1 MDWILDN
8 MGGNSEARSIDC
20 EKSSIIILE
29 KRMTLSY
36 SVNISNV
43 SGSSKQLTETGLY
56 ISLLYIPRCW
66 LVAPGDRWP
75 RVTGGIIIDDESV
88 RMVVSAEWRQLE
100 AMKEWWCQWNGGVD
114 TMMEESIQWCWSL
127 DMSMS
132 IAISSL
138 KGMSY
143 VEPSGS
149 LVLH

>member
-56 ISLLYIPRCW
+56 ISLLYIP
-66 LVAPGDRWP
+66 LLTYGP
-75 RVTGGIIIDDESV
+75 R
-88 RMVVSAEWRQLE
+88 
-100 AMKEWWCQWNGGVD
+100 
-114 TMMEESIQWCWSL
+114 
-127 DMSMS
+127 
-132 IAISSL
+132 
-138 KGMSY
+138 
-143 VEPSGS
+143 
-149 LVLH
+149 